1 MNGFGG
7 AIISYD
13 VVCSL
18 GERCMVAH
26 QMRLNGL
33 RSVSNPYDW
42 MITHNLSA
50 VVDSLLNQGND
61 FFPKERLVMED
72 EGSEHLKIVDAE
84 TGFICLHEF
93 RKSVSFDE
101 EYSVFAEKYN
111 RRWERLLIQI
121 AAAKSILFVRTNVAN
136 EEIPLLLKSQQL
148 NPKARMDFLIINTV
162 ETEDVKRIPS
172 GYENVYIYEISNQPD
187 VSYDVWMGNHA
198 HWKEV
203 LAPYKAEDCRNWLE
217 EGLSSIGSE
226 KKLVVWGFGGAGKK
240 LLAQFRAIENLPK
253 IEWFVDH
260 NPNKWGTVDGD
271 LEVKEIESLEG
282 HNKDVVVLIC
292 IYGDITEIEKQLK
305 EMDFPDESIK
315 KVVYDGLA
323 PVRIE

>member
-1 MNGFGG
+1 MVGKDLETT
-7 AIISYD
+7 SYD
-13 VVCSL
+13 MVCSL

-33 RSVSNPYDW
+33 RSISNPFDW

-61 FFPKERLVMED
+61 FFSKERLVMED
-72 EGSEHLKIVDAE
+72 EGSEHLKIVD
-84 TGFICLHEF
+84 
-93 RKSVSFDE
+93 
-101 EYSVFAEKYN
+101 AEKYN

-121 AAAKSILFVRTNVAN
+121 AAAKSILFVRTNVEN
-136 EEIPLLLKSQQL
+136 EEIPLLLKLQQL
-148 NPKARMDFLIINTV
+148 NSKARMDFLIINTV

-203 LAPYKAEDCRNWLE
+203 LALYKTKDCRNWLE
-217 EGLSSIGSE
+217 EGLSAIGLE
-226 KKLVVWGFGGAGKK
+226 KKLVIWGFGGAGKK
-240 LLAQFRAIENLPK
+240 LLAQFQVMEHLPK
-253 IEWFVDH
+253 IEWFVDR
-260 NPNKWGTVDGD
+260 NSSKWGIIEGE
-271 LEVKEIESLEG
+271 LEVKGIESLRE
-282 HNKDVVVLIC
+282 HKDDVVVLIC
-292 IYGDITEIEKQLK
+292 IYGDTTEIEEQLK